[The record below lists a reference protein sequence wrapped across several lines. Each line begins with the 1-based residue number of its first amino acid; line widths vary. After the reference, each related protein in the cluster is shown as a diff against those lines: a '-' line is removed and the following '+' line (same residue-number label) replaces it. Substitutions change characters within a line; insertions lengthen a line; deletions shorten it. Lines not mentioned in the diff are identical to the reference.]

1 MKDTLTSTVSN
12 FKGTAYRLK
21 KKFQH
26 YLIDQGIIDPYLN
39 KANKA
44 YGRQIL
50 VAQEGNNLI
59 RKRLVSQEPTMI
71 ARIGGV
77 ELQCLNCYL
86 KGSFDTKVKNRMY
99 NPAGFFPNTED
110 MLVRFSEE
118 FLKHLSN
125 VDILAVWYN
134 KGEDK
139 VARIYCPDTDF
150 VELRAVEPYFHQ
162 TPWSASLKGKTVL
175 VVHPFE
181 HSIRNQL
188 KNNRQYIFSDS
199 TVLPD
204 FHLKTLK
211 TVQSIGNAPNG
222 FATWFDAYE
231 YMCEKIAQIEFD
243 IAIIGAGAYGLP
255 LASFVKSLGKSVV
268 HMGGATQILFGIK
281 GRRWE
286 EKADFA
292 NLFNEYWVRPSEEE
306 RPTHFRS
313 VEDGCYW

>member
-1 MKDTLTSTVSN
+1 
-12 FKGTAYRLK
+12 
-21 KKFQH
+21 
-26 YLIDQGIIDPYLN
+26 
-39 KANKA
+39 
-44 YGRQIL
+44 
-50 VAQEGNNLI
+50 
-59 RKRLVSQEPTMI
+59 
-71 ARIGGV
+71 
-77 ELQCLNCYL
+77 
-86 KGSFDTKVKNRMY
+86 
-99 NPAGFFPNTED
+99 
-110 MLVRFSEE
+110 
-118 FLKHLSN
+118 
-125 VDILAVWYN
+125 
-134 KGEDK
+134 
-139 VARIYCPDTDF
+139 VARTYCPDADF

-181 HSIRNQL
+181 HSIRSQL
-188 KNNRQYIFSDS
+188 TNNRQHIFSNSD
-199 TVLPD
+199 VLPD
-204 FHLKTLK
+204 FQLKTLK